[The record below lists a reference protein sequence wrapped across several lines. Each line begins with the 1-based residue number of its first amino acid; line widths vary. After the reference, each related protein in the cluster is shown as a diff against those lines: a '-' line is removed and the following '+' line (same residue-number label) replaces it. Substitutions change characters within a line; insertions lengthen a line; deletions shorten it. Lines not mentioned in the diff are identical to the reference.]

1 MVKCRCHAKPL
12 IQKALILGNIL
23 MYYAVLLYLDVLEE
37 PGGHLEELDHLKYL
51 MFKNHFH

>member
-1 MVKCRCHAKPL
+1 
-12 IQKALILGNIL
+12 

-51 MFKNHFH
+51 MFKNHFHWRKLVQMETLQRFDLTAHYKYS